1 MKRGRDAEQGP
12 GKSTLAVQFHPA
24 AGPAAGPSPGKLTQ
38 VQLRGGA
45 LGQAADIQSVASAGV
60 AGSGGGLPHLAAIQR
75 SFGDQHD
82 VSGIRAHVGGDAAA
96 SCDAIGA
103 SAYATGSNVA
113 FQSSPDLHTAAH
125 EAAHVIQQRHG
136 VQLKGGVGE
145 QGDVY
150 EQHADAVA
158 DLVVQGKSASGLL
171 DTMAGGHGASG
182 AAVQRAAKQSHY
194 GTFTDEK
201 YAIDGAK
208 LHMTLKFT
216 PNDQVDATKIG
227 MTQSIRAVVAG
238 NTVAVDPNAAAR
250 MTPGGDRI
258 DRISNKNTPMYG
270 SDNLGVGQ
278 GLQDTAQTNNTTASP
293 TELNPDNG
301 RNATYDLGHH
311 FKPGGVG
318 AWNTKDAGM
327 YDGPTI
333 QGGNNSSNEF
343 ETTALALDGAQKGEY
358 YGSVKWGW
366 KKDGA
371 GTVSKVDFDIVSM
384 GVPSKTFLAAATKW
398 NAATTRGTMEPVA
411 NGTKVL
417 DGALAEKFTID
428 TGVEVTYTSSVSA
441 GDVYYAFITIKSAGA
456 HHGETGYVKVSEL
469 KDKGDGAATV
479 DLPTVA
485 VQVVTAQTPLYA
497 DNLQARRLQSL
508 AKDTRVKVL
517 ATRGVL
523 KQIQIVDG
531 PDTGKT
537 GWAAADKLVNEA

>member
-1 MKRGRDAEQGP
+1 MKRSRDTEPGRSTAYDTAPATFAP
-12 GKSTLAVQFHPA
+12 GKTTLTVQLHPA
-24 AGPAAGPSPGKLTQ
+24 AGMSASPGKTTQ
-38 VQLRGGA
+38 VQMLGRAYGSLQSLFGRPDLRDPGPARSSEAPAHDPVQAEGA
-45 LGQAADIQSVASAGV
+45 LARDHAADVQSVASAGV
-60 AGSGGGLPHLAAIQR
+60 VGSGGGLPHMAAIQR
-75 SFGDQHD
+75 SFGDKHD
-82 VSGIRAHVGGDAAA
+82 VSGINAHVGGQAAA

-136 VQLKGGVGE
+136 VQLKGGVGQ

-158 DLVVQGKSASGLL
+158 DLVVQGKSATGLL
-171 DTMAGGHGASG
+171 DTMAGGGAAHGSATH
-182 AAVQRAAKQSHY
+182 AVQRTPKQSHF

-227 MTQSIRAVVAG
+227 LTQSIRAIVAG
-238 NTVAVDPNAAAR
+238 NKVAVDPNAAAR

-270 SDNLGVGQ
+270 SENLGGGQ
-278 GLQDTAQTNNTTASP
+278 GLQDTPQTNNPTANP

-311 FKPGGVG
+311 FKAGGGG

-327 YDGPTI
+327 YDGPSI

-343 ETTALALDGAQKGEY
+343 ETTALAVDGAQKGEY

-366 KKDGA
+366 KKDGS
-371 GTVSKVDFDIVSM
+371 GNVSKVDFDIVSM

-398 NAATTRGTMEPVA
+398 NTAKTRGTMEPVA

-417 DGALAEKFTID
+417 DPSLAEKFTID
-428 TGVEVTYTSSVSA
+428 TGVEVTY
-441 GDVYYAFITIKSAGA
+441 
-456 HHGETGYVKVSEL
+456 
-469 KDKGDGAATV
+469 
-479 DLPTVA
+479 
-485 VQVVTAQTPLYA
+485 
-497 DNLQARRLQSL
+497 
-508 AKDTRVKVL
+508 
-517 ATRGVL
+517 
-523 KQIQIVDG
+523 
-531 PDTGKT
+531 
-537 GWAAADKLVNEA
+537 